1 MRSTAVVVVALSLFC
16 SCLLPSGTRA
26 FIPAGSPLANSA
38 RGEAPRRTAASGVAA
53 APVVA
58 SRPARSSG
66 AMRMVDQDVLMA
78 GGVALAG
85 VICGAGLVAFTEA
98 QGERTAQRGSISDTV
113 RCLGLEAR
121 GGGRKEGGGVIYHVM
136 MNGDARCFF
145 FFSFAQPWRIHCAHC
160 SYPRYCRF
168 DLMWQCVN

>member
-98 QGERTAQRGSISDTV
+98 QGERTAQRGSISDTTKQKMSAQFMEDDEMPSNYDVDDV
-113 RCLGLEAR
+113 RSRMRAALRADQTAEELAQMTAKATAREVEEADD
-121 GGGRKEGGGVIYHVM
+121 G
-136 MNGDARCFF
+136 
-145 FFSFAQPWRIHCAHC
+145 W
-160 SYPRYCRF
+160 
-168 DLMWQCVN
+168 